1 MAGIVTYKRIYL
13 KYSFEES
20 DLPYRIIAMKILLTL
35 LTSLLLLSAPA
46 TAATVN
52 LKDGRVVNG
61 TIVEQTNK
69 SITVDANGVT
79 MTYYADE
86 VQDVDGTPLTQPA
99 EAVPAAEAAPS
110 PASTNAVSSAEKR
123 DLILKFIDVFG
134 TREAMTQ
141 NLDAMLKT
149 LPADSA
155 ETQKLQS
162 SIKVDEIIDRLIPV
176 YDKEFSAEDLKA
188 YIDFYSSS
196 QGRKLVSGIRNIMQ
210 QSIEVSAQYFQEK
223 FPELSQPDN
232 K

>member
-1 MAGIVTYKRIYL
+1 
-13 KYSFEES
+13 
-20 DLPYRIIAMKILLTL
+20 MKILLTL